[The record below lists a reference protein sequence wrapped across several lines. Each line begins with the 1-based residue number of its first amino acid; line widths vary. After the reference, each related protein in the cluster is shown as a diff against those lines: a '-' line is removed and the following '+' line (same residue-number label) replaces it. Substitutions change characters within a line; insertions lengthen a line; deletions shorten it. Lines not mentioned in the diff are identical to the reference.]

1 MEFVHLHN
9 HTEYSLLDGVNKI
22 PHLVLKAKKENMKAL
37 AITDHGNLFGAIEFY
52 NECLKEGIKPIIGME
67 TYIAVGKRNERKP
80 HPTISESSFHL
91 TLLAMDLTGYH
102 NLLKLASYA
111 YLEGF
116 YYRPRIDK
124 ELLDKYNKG
133 LVVLS
138 GCQKGEINY
147 YLKIGDFESA
157 KKALFE
163 YLDILG
169 KENFFLEIMKIGLEN
184 EDKINSQIIKLAKD
198 NGIKLV
204 ATNDCHYLS
213 KEDYYLHDILLC
225 IQTNKKITD
234 TKRLKF
240 ESKELYFKSKEEM
253 FSLFRE
259 IEEALKNT
267 WEIAERATLYL
278 DTSGKNFHLPKFQKP
293 TEFDSNHQYLVYL
306 AKEGLKNL
314 KEKNLEIKNKW
325 GNYLTRLEYELSLIE
340 KIGFTDYFL
349 IVKDII
355 DFAKKEK
362 IPVGPGRGSAVG
374 SLVLYSL
381 GITNIDPLKYGL
393 MFERF
398 INPERITMPDIDI
411 DFSDE
416 ERDKVI
422 DYIKKKYGEENV
434 AQIIT
439 FGRMMAR
446 AAIRDIGRVMG
457 IPLAE
462 VDAIAKTLTI
472 NVPLAEAYEKIS
484 EFRELIDSKPEYKK
498 LYENALRLEGV
509 ARHASIHASGIVIA
523 PGNLMDYVPLYKT
536 TENDIC
542 TQYDMDSLAAVG
554 LLKMD
559 ILGLKTLRVIEET
572 YRLVIESGKKIPQEI
587 PLNDKKTYHLL
598 SEGKTLGVFQLESEG
613 MREILKKL
621 NPTVIE
627 DLIAVLALYRPGPLL
642 SGDVDRF
649 IKRKKGKEK
658 ITYPHPLLAD
668 ILQETYGMILY
679 QEQVMQIA
687 AKIADFTLGEA
698 DILRRAMS
706 KKIPELMTEM
716 KEKFILKAKNKGIKE
731 EEASQIFELL
741 IPFAG
746 YGFNKSHAAGYAYLS
761 YLTAYL
767 KANYPKEFLCATLT
781 SEMNDAEKIEQLIKE
796 AKLLGIE
803 ILPPE
808 INKSY
813 YQFVIEAEGIRYG
826 LGALKGIGK
835 SFSDSLVKE
844 RQRRE
849 FTSFEDFLFR
859 TKPFGNKKAYEVL
872 IKAGCF
878 DCFNNNREYLLKK
891 LLEYQKGTK
900 EGSSGLQF
908 SLFEEGQEN
917 KKKISEKFIQKEKSN
932 FEYEKEVFGFY
943 FSDHP
948 LKEYQ
953 ELYKIIDLKTFDH
966 IEILDN
972 QTDYLFLAVLT
983 ERKTKYDRNGK
994 NYAILGLEDLT
1005 AKAVGYLFNEIYEE
1019 KYNQLKKEQVYFLKA
1034 RVRNNKDIVIKDILS
1049 IDKLWGKIKRI
1060 NIELKENIEV
1070 KNIPI
1075 LKEILQEF
1083 LGESEVIITYYDPEE
1098 KKKKMGRLTTIRV
1111 KPNLE
1116 LLKRLKNNPI
1126 IKEVKF
1132 YLV

>member
-9 HTEYSLLDGVNKI
+9 HTEYSLLDGANKI
-22 PHLVLKAKKENMKAL
+22 ANLVLKAKKENMKAL
-37 AITDHGNLFGAIEFY
+37 AITDHGNLFGVIEFY

-67 TYIAVGKRNERKP
+67 AYVAVGRRDEKRP
-80 HPTISESSFHL
+80 HPTIQESSFHV
-91 TLLAMDLTGYH
+91 TLLAMDLEGYH

-116 YYRPRIDK
+116 YYKPRIDK
-124 ELLDKYNKG
+124 ELLDKYHKG
-133 LVVLS
+133 IVALS

-147 YLKIGDFESA
+147 YLKIGDYENV
-157 KKALFE
+157 KKALFD
-163 YLDILG
+163 YLDIFG
-169 KENFFLEIMKIGLEN
+169 RENFFLEIMRIGLEN

-198 NGIKLV
+198 NQVNLV

-213 KEDYYLHDILLC
+213 KEDYYVHDILLC
-225 IQTNKKITD
+225 IQTNKKID
-234 TKRLKF
+234 DQKRLKF

-253 FSLFRE
+253 AKLFE
-259 IEEALKNT
+259 GLEEALRNS

-293 TEFDSNHQYLVYL
+293 KDFESNYQYLSYL
-306 AKEGLKNL
+306 VRKGLENL
-314 KEKNLEIKNKW
+314 KEKNLEIKNNFDK
-325 GNYLTRLEYELSLIE
+325 YLSRLNYELSLIE

-355 DFAKKEK
+355 DFAKREN

-374 SLVLYSL
+374 SLVLYTL

-398 INPERITMPDIDI
+398 INPERVTMPDIDI

-416 ERDKVI
+416 EREKVI
-422 DYIKKKYGEENV
+422 DYLKKRYGEENV

-446 AAIRDIGRVMG
+446 AVIRDVGRVMG
-457 IPLAE
+457 IPLE
-462 VDAIAKTLTI
+462 EIDMIAKTLPM
-472 NVPLAEAYEKIS
+472 NLELAEAYEKVP
-484 EFRELIDSKPEYKK
+484 EFRGLIDSKKEYKK
-498 LYENALRLEGV
+498 LYENALKLEGV

-523 PGNLMDYVPLYKT
+523 PGRLIDYVPLYKT
-536 TENDIC
+536 TDGDIC

-572 YRLVIESGKKIPQEI
+572 YQLVIKNNKEI
-587 PLNDKKTYHLL
+587 KREVPFDDKKTYELL
-598 SEGKTLGVFQLESEG
+598 GEGKTLGVFQLESAG
-613 MREILKKL
+613 MREILRKL
-621 NPTVIE
+621 NPTTIE

-642 SGDVDRF
+642 SGDVERF
-649 IKRKKGKEK
+649 IRRKKGKEE
-658 ITYPHPLLAD
+658 IVYPNPLLED
-668 ILQETYGMILY
+668 VLKETYGMILY

-731 EEASQIFELL
+731 EEAQQIFELL

-781 SEMNDAEKIEQLIKE
+781 SEINAPEKIEEIIKE
-796 AKLLGIE
+796 AKSFGIE
-803 ILPPE
+803 ILPPD

-813 YQFVIEAEGIRYG
+813 YEFVIEEHGIRYG

-835 SFSDSLVKE
+835 SFCEALIKE
-844 RQRRE
+844 RKRRE
-849 FTSFEDFLFR
+849 FSSFEDFIMR

-878 DCFNNNREYLLKK
+878 DSFNIKREILLAK
-891 LLEYQKGTK
+891 LPEYQKGGK
-900 EGSSGLQF
+900 EGAISLQF
-908 SLFEEGQEN
+908 SLFEED
-917 KKKISEKFIQKEKSN
+917 KKKKLKEKKEIIKEKPN

-943 FSDHP
+943 FSYHP
-948 LKEYQ
+948 LKDYK
-953 ELYKIIDLKTFDH
+953 ELYEVMELKSF
-966 IEILDN
+966 EELEYLDKE
-972 QTDYLFLAVLT
+972 DYTFLAVLT
-983 ERKTKYDRNGK
+983 ERKTKYDKNGK
-994 NYAILGLEDLT
+994 NFAILGLEDLT
-1005 AKAVGYLFNEIYEE
+1005 GKITGFLFNEIYEG
-1019 KYNQLKKEQVYFLKA
+1019 KYKSLKKEEIYVIKGRA
-1034 RVRNNKDIVIKDILS
+1034 KSNKDLSIVIKDIYP
-1049 IDKLWGKIKRI
+1049 IEKLWENIKRI
-1060 NIELKENIEV
+1060 NIEIKENVEL

-1075 LKEILQEF
+1075 LKDILIEYP
-1083 LGESEVIITYYDPEE
+1083 GEAEVIITYYEE
-1098 KKKKMGRLTTIRV
+1098 GKKKTGRLTKLKI
-1111 KPNLE
+1111 KPNIE
-1116 LLKRLKNNPI
+1116 LLKRLKEMPI
-1126 IKEVKF
+1126 IKKVKF
-1132 YLV
+1132 QFI

>member
-9 HTEYSLLDGVNKI
+9 HTEYSLLDGANKI
-22 PHLVLKAKKENMKAL
+22 TNLVLKAKKEDMRAL

-67 TYIAVGKRNERKP
+67 AYVAVGRRDEKKP
-80 HPTISESSFHL
+80 HPTIQESSFHL
-91 TLLAMDLTGYH
+91 TLLAMDLEGYH

-116 YYRPRIDK
+116 YYKPRVDK
-124 ELLDKYNKG
+124 ELLKEYHKG
-133 LVVLS
+133 IIALS

-147 YLKIGDFESA
+147 YLKIGDYENA
-157 KKALFE
+157 QKALFD
-163 YLDILG
+163 YLDIFG
-169 KENFFLEIMKIGLEN
+169 KENFFLEIMKVGLEK
-184 EDKINSQIIKLAKD
+184 EDEINSRIIKLAKD
-198 NGIKLV
+198 NEMKLA

-213 KEDYYLHDILLC
+213 KEDYYVHDILLC

-234 TKRLKF
+234 PKRLRF

-253 FSLFRE
+253 KE
-259 IEEALKNT
+259 IFKEVEEALKNT
-267 WEIAERATLYL
+267 WEIAERVTLYL
-278 DTSGKNFHLPKFQKP
+278 DTSGKKFHLPRFQKP
-293 TEFDSNHQYLVYL
+293 QGFENNYQYLVYL
-306 AKEGLKNL
+306 VKEGLNSL
-314 KEKNLEIKNKW
+314 KEKNLEIKNNFDK
-325 GNYLTRLEYELSLIE
+325 YLSRLDYELSLIE

-355 DFAKKEK
+355 DFAKKEN

-374 SLVLYSL
+374 SLVLYAL

-416 ERDKVI
+416 ERDRVI
-422 DYIKKKYGEENV
+422 DYLRKKYGEENV

-446 AAIRDIGRVMG
+446 GVIRDVGRVTG
-457 IPLAE
+457 IPLEE
-462 VDAIAKTLTI
+462 VDIIAKTLPV
-472 NVPLAEAYEKIS
+472 NMELAEAYEKIS
-484 EFRELIDSKPEYKK
+484 EFRELINSKEEYKK
-498 LYENALRLEGV
+498 LYENAIKLEGV

-523 PGNLMDYVPLYKT
+523 PGRLIDYVPLYKT
-536 TENDIC
+536 TEGDIC

-572 YRLVIESGKKIPQEI
+572 YQLVLNSGKEI
-587 PLNDKKTYHLL
+587 EKEITFDDKKTYELL
-598 SEGKTLGVFQLESEG
+598 KEGKTLGVFQLESTG

-621 NPTVIE
+621 NPTTLE

-649 IKRKKGKEK
+649 IRRKKEKEE
-658 ITYPHPLLAD
+658 ITYPHPLLEEV
-668 ILQETYGMILY
+668 LKETYGMILY

-698 DILRRAMS
+698 DILRRAMG

-716 KEKFILKAKNKGIKE
+716 KERFVLKAKNKGISE
-731 EEASQIFELL
+731 GEASQIFDLL

-781 SEMNDAEKIEQLIKE
+781 SEINASEKIEEIIKE
-796 AKLLGIE
+796 AKSLGIE
-803 ILPPE
+803 ILPPD

-813 YQFVIEAEGIRYG
+813 YEFVIEKAGIRYG

-835 SFSDSLVKE
+835 SFCDALVKE
-844 RQRRE
+844 RKRRE
-849 FTSFEDFLFR
+849 FSSFEDFIMR

-878 DCFNNNREYLLKK
+878 DSFNIKREILLAR
-891 LLEYQKGTK
+891 LPEYQKGSK
-900 EGSSGLQF
+900 EGMGILQF
-908 SLFEEGQEN
+908 SLFEED
-917 KKKISEKFIQKEKSN
+917 KKKKLKEKKEIKERPN

-943 FSDHP
+943 FSYHP

-953 ELYKIIDLKTFDH
+953 ELYQVMDIKNFEELEYLDKSEDH
-966 IEILDN
+966 
-972 QTDYLFLAVLT
+972 YFLGVLT
-983 ERKTKYDRNGK
+983 ERKTKYDKNGRNF
-994 NYAILGLEDLT
+994 AILGLEDLGKKIT
-1005 AKAVGYLFNEIYEE
+1005 GFLFNELYEG
-1019 KYNQLKKEQVYFLKA
+1019 KYKDLKKEEVYIIKGRL
-1034 RVRNNKDIVIKDILS
+1034 RSNKELSIVIKDIS
-1049 IDKLWGKIKRI
+1049 PVEKLWEIVKKI
-1060 NIELKENIEV
+1060 NIELKENVEL

-1075 LKEILQEF
+1075 LKDILMEYP
-1083 LGESEVIITYYDPEE
+1083 GEAEAIITYYEE
-1098 KKKKMGRLTTIRV
+1098 GKKKIGRLTKLKI
-1111 KPNLE
+1111 KPNIE
-1116 LLKRLKNNPI
+1116 LLKRLKEMPI
-1126 IKEVKF
+1126 IKSVRF
-1132 YLV
+1132 HFV